1 MTVNFEISI
10 GAEIN
15 CGIQAN
21 LSRINSGGKL
31 KQEILYRL
39 LK

>member
-1 MTVNFEISI
+1 MTATSEIDD
-10 GAEIN
+10 GAELN
-15 CGIQAN
+15 RGLQAN
-21 LSRINSGGKL
+21 LSRINPGGKL

>member
-1 MTVNFEISI
+1 MGI

-15 CGIQAN
+15 RGIQAN
-21 LSRINSGGKL
+21 FVRINPGGKL
-31 KQEILYRL
+31 KHEILYRL

>member
-1 MTVNFEISI
+1 MTATSTMGI

-15 CGIQAN
+15 RGMQAN
-21 LSRINSGGKL
+21 LSWISPGGKL